1 MNVRFSQSTSPTLC
15 LLISLMIIGCCGNAS
30 AQTSEASSSSVAI
43 EDYSQLTKPE
53 IAAAI
58 NLSDEQKALIQQLVT
73 ERDTATAAA
82 EETARPAI
90 VAASNEKLKSVLTP
104 DQQRLFASLFVGKTL
119 RFNFRNQKWA
129 DVLDWISKEA
139 DLSLVMDTPPPGTFH
154 YSDSKDYSTTD
165 AIDLLNGW
173 LLTKGFTLVRRERML
188 MCLDLKGGLP
198 EGAIPRVTLEELATR
213 GRYEF
218 VSVLIPLEGR
228 PADSVLLEVKPLLG
242 SYGKAEPLAQ
252 TQQLLVFDTA
262 ANLRVV
268 EQIVKKV
275 PIPQKPAAPPVVEPP
290 KPVLTIY
297 PIEHANPAQAGEVL
311 KAMVAGTVVTDQKAR
326 QISVNAIPTE
336 QDKAK
341 AIIAQLESNQGPDMQ
356 PKLQLYSVQ
365 VSDADQMLATL
376 KLIAPD
382 GQYRIDSVSGK
393 LIAWASEKDH
403 AHISESLQMIQADQ
417 PQSGVR
423 QLQVYALTNA
433 EPTAVSTI
441 LATVVPT
448 SRIAVNTTTRS
459 LIAVGTLADHEAIR
473 ALIEQLEAQ
482 TESAATERVLK
493 TYPASSAIATTIVTL
508 MTTAVPKAQ
517 VLSDTANQRLLVMA
531 TADEHARIDLLL
543 KSLETAENT
552 GKQLKIHEADQIDTV
567 SVIALLT
574 TLTPQAAVTVD
585 AVNKRLLVVASEQDQ
600 AKVADVLNQARIPE
614 AASLRSLKS
623 YPLQPKITSATII
636 TLLTTLAPRASV
648 TPDEVNRRLLI
659 TATKDEH
666 VLVDQVIQQVQ
677 NDAIGIQPEL
687 RFYPLKKV
695 SGTTS
700 LAILQSIAP
709 LAKITFQAD
718 ANRYSVIATGDD
730 HAAIAAM
737 LEQLETGSADIQRDL
752 KFYDVSAIGATDA
765 RTLLVSTFTDVIFV
779 ATAEGNKLMA
789 WVSPD
794 QDARIRATLEQ
805 LATEHPFQTTRKM
818 ELYSI
823 TDLGPTATT
832 VLAQAVPTATITAG
846 ARADQLA
853 IVATAVDHEKL
864 KKVLEQLQTTKVL
877 PELRFYPLK
886 KVSGTTSLAILQS
899 IAPLAKITF
908 QADANRYS
916 VIATGDD
923 HAAIAAMLEQLETG
937 SADIQRDLKF
947 YDVSA
952 IGATDART
960 LLVSTFTD
968 VIFVATAEGNKLMAW
983 VSPDQDA
990 RIRATLEQ
998 LATEHPF
1005 QTTRKMELYSIT
1017 DLGPTAT
1024 TVLAQAVPT
1033 ATITAGARADQLAI
1047 VATAVDHEKL
1057 KKVLEQLQTTK
1068 VSPELRFYP
1077 LKKVSGTTSL
1087 AILQSIV
1094 PLAKITFQAD
1104 ANRYSVIA
1112 TNDDH
1117 KAIAA
1122 TLEHLETG
1130 SADVQRELKFYDV
1143 SIVGAADTRTLLAS
1157 TFADVTFLTTAEGS
1171 KLMAWVSP
1179 DQDARIRATLEQ
1191 LATEQ
1196 PFQTTRKMELYTI
1209 TGLGPTATTVLAQA
1223 VPMATITAGARS
1235 DQLAIVATATD
1246 HEKLKKVLL
1255 QLEDTKSF
1263 PPEKSLVVHQITG
1276 VAPASV
1282 LQVLQPL
1289 VDADVQL
1296 TVDSTGQQLFVR
1308 AYSHKHEQIN
1318 TVINQI
1324 TATLS
1329 ESGIR
1334 STKTYVV
1341 GQPNADEAQEALA
1354 ALYPDAKIVTD
1365 SDRKILIVTATDEQ
1379 HATIAQIAAQMKGAL
1394 LDGDQ
1399 PVPAVYSL
1407 KNASATEVQ
1416 ALLQSMYSRFNNVR
1430 LSVNEKTGRLVV
1442 LALKEQHDA
1451 IRPLIEQLDGESE
1464 AAANLELAVF
1474 RLNQLDGLAVQ
1485 QALQPLLPKTSQV
1498 TADRIGRLLIV
1509 SAETSDMPAIRDMV
1523 QKMISSQGTAEGLE
1537 TRSYRLR
1544 PLEADKAQEV
1554 LAKLFPDATLV
1565 TDVSKEMLVATA
1577 TAQQH
1582 ETITKV
1588 VQQMTNAVPDGNSP
1602 QAIAY
1607 PLKAA
1612 DGENAVEVFEALFT
1626 RADNVRLSFDEK
1638 TRSLI
1643 AVARPEQHKAIKGLI
1658 DQLEPGQGDVGARTL
1673 EIYAL
1678 PTVDGLTAVEVA
1690 KGVLQSIDRSATVS
1704 WEKTS
1709 KQLIVSTT
1717 AAGHREVNSAVERF
1731 QQSDPREM
1739 DVIQLRILSA
1749 SSAQNAIEG
1758 LYGDSFAKDGDY
1770 PVIQA
1775 DEDSQQLLVRGSKKQ
1790 LQDIRTLL
1798 LKMGESGL
1806 SIMGDSGEPGNRN
1819 LRVIP
1824 IQGDIEPTL
1833 QKIQDLWP
1841 RMRRNP
1847 MRILRP
1853 DGETQPTV
1861 PEPKADGQFSVPA
1874 ESLSTK
1880 EVADESG
1887 KADDK
1892 GTPVGESQNLPA
1904 PAPTNQAPVAQ
1915 PADAPTAARA
1925 ADELAPVIMISGPG
1939 RITIA
1944 SDDTAALDQ
1953 LESILRAT
1961 SSRPGGTAGNRN
1973 RDFSVYQLR
1982 NAGAEEVAESLKSI
1996 YESRAGVLAFGSVV
2010 IVPEPRMNALIVYGG
2025 RTDRDRIEQLLEI
2038 LDTEKLPDSGRIF
2051 RTQVIPLEHADA
2063 KKVETVLK
2071 GVYRTEMTAGGS
2083 RRAIEIPAG
2092 IDSSVANMLRQINAA
2107 ASAPLLTIE
2116 VQVETNSLVVKA
2128 PQNLIE
2134 ELSELVTQLDET
2146 SATNRARGVTLIPL
2160 KQTNTRRVMR
2170 ILDDVLD

>member
-730 HAAIAAM
+730 H
-737 LEQLETGSADIQRDL
+737 
-752 KFYDVSAIGATDA
+752 V
-765 RTLLVSTFTDVIFV
+765 
-779 ATAEGNKLMA
+779 
-789 WVSPD
+789 
-794 QDARIRATLEQ
+794 
-805 LATEHPFQTTRKM
+805 
-818 ELYSI
+818 
-823 TDLGPTATT
+823 
-832 VLAQAVPTATITAG
+832 
-846 ARADQLA
+846 
-853 IVATAVDHEKL
+853 
-864 KKVLEQLQTTKVL
+864 
-877 PELRFYPLK
+877 
-886 KVSGTTSLAILQS
+886 
-899 IAPLAKITF
+899 
-908 QADANRYS
+908 
-916 VIATGDD
+916 
-923 HAAIAAMLEQLETG
+923 AIAAMLEQLETG